1 MRRAIAL
8 TLRDSIF
15 GQPSAR
21 VIALARL
28 GLALVF
34 LAGTLADP
42 DRAAGPDLVP
52 ILFGFMLFSV
62 GVAIATWTDW
72 WTDARIALPTHI
84 IDITFFVTVIGA
96 PQGVSSPYFLFF
108 IFLLLSPAIRWTWRE
123 TAVTACAVIFLYV
136 VAGLVYGLIIGG
148 PIDERRFIIRSGY
161 LLILS
166 VVLIWFGLRRRF
178 SAMAF
183 TGQPIDELPDADPI
197 AAGMRLGAIACGASE
212 CQAFWTSAEGRQE
225 VLDLTGSEVGN
236 GAVMSKR
243 VPNQPCLF
251 DGRRDRA
258 LLNGTIGS
266 SRYTS
271 VTALL
276 GDGVRDRFATRQGI
290 AIPIENDLGSGILML
305 SGIRGLHSDHLQL
318 AERLRPEVT
327 AAMERSALFSALR
340 DSAIAK
346 ERFALARD
354 LHDGVVQFLAGASY
368 RVEAIGRTPDISS
381 AAADSLRELKQ
392 LMLMEQEDL
401 RSSIGMLRREDVDSD
416 DALAAIEALCD
427 RLGRQWRTQCLF
439 SSDVS
444 CRRFPAG
451 VQMSLLSIVKEC
463 VANAVRHASAPIVR
477 IDLKGSDSRLELTAR
492 NAMPAGVSEPAAIP
506 WSIRERIQE
515 IGGKVTT
522 KAQKG
527 DTVLRVLIDLQ
538 SVGE

>member
-1 MRRAIAL
+1 L

-28 GLALVF
+28 GLAVVF

-42 DRAAGPDLVP
+42 DTGAGPDLVP
-52 ILFGFMLFSV
+52 ILFGFMSFSL
-62 GVAIATWTDW
+62 GIAIATWTSW
-72 WTDARIALPTHI
+72 WADARIALPTHI

-136 VAGLVYGLIIGG
+136 LAGIVYGLIIGG

-178 SAMAF
+178 SAMVF
-183 TGQPIDELPDADPI
+183 TGQPIEGLQDENPI
-197 AAGMRLGAIACGASE
+197 VAGMRLGAAACGAPE
-212 CQAFWTSAEGRQE
+212 CLALWTSADGRQDALE
-225 VLDLTGSEVGN
+225 LAGSQVGN
-236 GAVMSKR
+236 GADWATIPKGM
-243 VPNQPCLF
+243 PEQPCLF
-251 DGRRDRA
+251 DGWRDRA
-258 LLNGTIGS
+258 LLNGTIGR

-276 GDGVRDRFATRQGI
+276 GEAVRDRFATRQGI
-290 AIPIENDLGSGILML
+290 AIPIENDLGSGLLML

-318 AERLRPEVT
+318 AERLRPEIT

-368 RVEAIGRTPDISS
+368 RIEAIGRTPDMTL

-401 RSSIGMLRREDVDSD
+401 RSSIGMLRREDVDCD

-427 RLGRQWRTQCLF
+427 RLSRQWRTQCVF
-439 SSDVS
+439 TSDVS
-444 CRRFPAG
+444 CRRLPAG

-463 VANAVRHASAPIVR
+463 VANAVRHASAPVVR
-477 IDLKGSDSRLELTAR
+477 IDLKGSDSGLELTAR

-515 IGGKVTT
+515 VGGNVTT

-538 SVGE
+538 SVAE